1 MHDVHCIF
9 QSGDTVIIAGRSWA
23 IMREMP
29 TGNETLA
36 QFFMRE
42 DRWDCVISTGAHD
55 NIIFDPH
62 TIAIIAYTLAAEQI
76 GQVSDLPDLATVG
89 PTVAKY
95 LATAPPDAPVE
106 RVGWDGKTVLRCWW
120 ITPGS
125 AVTTVIID
133 ELEVRQ

>member
-9 QSGDTVIIAGRSWA
+9 QSGDTVIIAGPSWA

-29 TGNETLA
+29 TSNETLA

-42 DRWDCVISTGAHD
+42 DRWDRVICVHD
-55 NIIFDPH
+55 NNNIIFDPH
-62 TIAIIAYTLAAEQI
+62 TIAIIAYTFAAERV
-76 GQVSDLPDLATVG
+76 GQVSDLPDLATVS
-89 PTVAKY
+89 PTVAEY
-95 LATAPPDAPVE
+95 LANAPHDAPVE
-106 RVGWDGKTVLRCWW
+106 RVVWDDRSILRCWW